1 MARGKWKRQPCKGT
15 PEDVRQHV
23 TSCKTADCACQ
34 SAGHRLPSLQ
44 EKCQLISPEVLEAL
58 QEAPAET
65 LAKAQDLLGVSWLNY
80 EFQGEP
86 QRMLLGCSV
95 CSGDKGVQFT
105 TQQAAAA
112 NKLSRHGSGPEH
124 VRNVCKLL
132 GYEVPTKETAAVRW
146 PGAEVVLQVFRQL
159 QGDTTDRFVEG
170 VSAEKKTSRIE
181 WCIVEATREQ
191 WRESLRNA
199 VSICLLRD
207 ERHKRV
213 LLRFRAVDKTLQ
225 VTNGVLGQL
234 KGDYSSTALGLTA
247 ATLRVIRE
255 FATPGLARPGMKGE
269 ELQLEV
275 DESLVQHIRECVLST
290 TIDAAGNEVAAVQDS
305 AAPLEVH
312 CQHLAEGETLF
323 PNHKLIV
330 RDRAHGTRRV
340 LERPWRADPFLD
352 AVMTS
357 LITGSSSVTQ
367 LIEHS
372 FDFKQWFSEA
382 SKASMTRAVA
392 TPFRN
397 LRSALHRYESL
408 VTPLSRFVLD
418 LEAVL
423 AVATRMVGERAGTN
437 AAHCAE
443 AFLDAMDS
451 EVLLTAALLADA
463 GDEALQLI
471 RWMDQDENVVD
482 AARANIQVKKFLDSI
497 RLLFNEGRVLAIKGH
512 TQCMLTWLSSPHVLA
527 YNSKVKALG
536 GPTACPVR
544 LQQACLR
551 RLQVWA
557 ALAEETVKAE
567 FPEFEAVAAMRVL
580 NVCDPW
586 PSLDALSSSD
596 SENIPPDAC
605 TDLERLAQSFD
616 CNFAALKVEWM
627 DFRGRAR
634 WHAVKSGCTNICAW
648 KKAIDE
654 SQEQCWERRETA
666 ARHPCQHLNVV
677 LCGYA
682 STCISDSALERS
694 FSQAAAKIPAS
705 ARHLHPQKESL
716 RMSFLALKED
726 DVRSRMEVVANL
738 WKQHFGSSRQGAF
751 DRIDQGRAKPTK
763 AATEDRECYREF
775 IKARRKNVAEVVQ
788 KNAPAESASV
798 CDGDAWLESHQ
809 KELEFNRD
817 KRKKRKFEALFAG
830 ALLEDEMDLTFL
842 HDAAEVKATT
852 QKNRRARQR
861 KEQRLQSD
869 MTAGKVPSVA
879 DMRDCHVYMLDRDR
893 TPAVDNLAIGLG
905 WTWAADPCS
914 AQICLTDLSGVHSDG
929 VPTSAIWA
937 AAMQGAWVMSPA
949 WALGGDY
956 TGPALKFL
964 PPLRTKRFL
973 WISPDLAE
981 SAVAV
986 CDVLRR
992 CASTAGSKW
1001 IVVNDLEA
1009 WLEKKQ
1015 DLTQKSNAAAA
1026 IAAVTTE
1033 EASMYSDVPHVFDL
1047 SGFFQFV
1054 CRLDKQKSR
1063 LALGLL

>member
-23 TSCKTADCACQ
+23 TSCKTEDCACH

-199 VSICLLRD
+199 VSISLLRD

-527 YNSKVKALG
+527 YNSKVKALEVQ
-536 GPTACPVR
+536 PLV
-544 LQQACLR
+544 Q
-551 RLQVWA
+551 LQVWA

-775 IKARRKNVAEVVQ
+775 IKARRKNVAE
-788 KNAPAESASV
+788 SASV

-830 ALLEDEMDLTFL
+830 ALLEDEMDLT
-842 HDAAEVKATT
+842 
-852 QKNRRARQR
+852 
-861 KEQRLQSD
+861 
-869 MTAGKVPSVA
+869 
-879 DMRDCHVYMLDRDR
+879 
-893 TPAVDNLAIGLG
+893 LG